1 MKDLNF
7 ALIGCGK
14 IAEKHAKL
22 LSNIDG
28 ANLIAVA
35 DTDKERA
42 QRCGQMY
49 SIPSYTNFAEML
61 ATEPVDVVNILT
73 PSGTHA
79 QIGVEVAKMNKPMI
93 IEKPLALRMEDADTL
108 IKACEENRVKIFVVK
123 QNRYNLP
130 VQQLRGALDN
140 GRFGR
145 LILGTVR
152 VRWSRRQEYYDR
164 DSWRGTWALDGGV
177 LANQASHHIDLLQW
191 MMGPVES
198 VVAKAGTMLVD
209 IEAEDLALAIVKFK
223 SGALG
228 VIEATTCA
236 RPVDLEGSLSVLGE
250 KGAVEVGGFAV
261 DQLKTWNFENP
272 SPDDE
277 DIISKYARN
286 PRNIYGY
293 AHIKFFEDVIDCM
306 RHGRDGSITG
316 CEARKA
322 MKLVSAL
329 YESIE
334 TGKEVFLERFV
345 PRRSRLGVSN
355 EHP

>member
-1 MKDLNF
+1 MKNLNF

-22 LSNIDG
+22 LANIDG

-35 DTDKERA
+35 DTDSDRA
-42 QRCGQMY
+42 QRLGQAY
-49 SIPSYTNFAEML
+49 SIPSYTDFAEML
-61 ATEPVDVVNILT
+61 ATEPVDVANILT

-79 QIGVEVAKMNKPMI
+79 GIGVEVAKLHKHMI
-93 IEKPLALRMEDADTL
+93 VEKPLALRMEDADAV
-108 IKACEENRVKIFVVK
+108 IKACEENHVKIFVVK

-145 LILGTVR
+145 LVLGTVR
-152 VRWSRRQEYYDR
+152 VRWARRQDYYDR

-198 VVAKAGTMLVD
+198 VVARAGTMLVD
-209 IEAEDLALAIVKFK
+209 IEAEDLALAIIKFK
-223 SGALG
+223 NGALG
-228 VIEATTCA
+228 VVEATTCA
-236 RPVDLEGSLSVLGE
+236 RPVDLEGSLSILGE
-250 KGAVEVGGFAV
+250 KGAVEIGGFAV
-261 DQLKTWNFENP
+261 DQLKIWNFEHP

-293 AHIKFFEDVIDCM
+293 AHIKFFEDVIECI
-306 RHGRDGSITG
+306 RHNRDGSITG

-322 MKLVSAL
+322 LKLVTAL

-334 TGKEVFLERFV
+334 TGKEISLERFV
-345 PRRSRLGVSN
+345 PRSSRLGMTN

>member
-7 ALIGCGK
+7 GLIGCGK

-22 LSNIDG
+22 LAGIDG

-35 DTDKERA
+35 DTDKDRA
-42 QRCGQMY
+42 QRLGQIY
-49 SIPSYTNFAEML
+49 SIPSYTDFTEML
-61 ATEPVDVVNILT
+61 TTEPVDVANILT

-79 QIGVEVAKMNKPMI
+79 QIGVEVAKLNKHMI
-93 IEKPLALRMEDADTL
+93 IEKPLALTMEDADAVL
-108 IKACEENRVKIFVVK
+108 KACEENRVKIFVVK

-145 LILGTVR
+145 LVLGTVR

-164 DSWRGTWALDGGV
+164 DAWRGTWALDGGV

-191 MMGPVES
+191 MMGPVDS

-209 IEAEDLALAIVKFK
+209 IEAEDLALAIIKFRN
-223 SGALG
+223 GALG
-228 VIEATTCA
+228 VVEATTCA

-250 KGAVEVGGFAV
+250 RGSVEISGFAV
-261 DQLKTWNFENP
+261 DNLRTWNFEDP

-293 AHIKFFEDVIDCM
+293 AHIKFFEDVIDCI
-306 RHGRDGSITG
+306 RHDRDGSITG
-316 CEARKA
+316 SEARKA
-322 MKLVSAL
+322 LKLVTAL

-334 TGKEVFLERFV
+334 TGKEIFLERFV
-345 PRRSRLGVSN
+345 PRRSKLGKTN
-355 EHP
+355 ERP